1 MQGLPTPE
9 RSTPAGEKY
18 VISLLIGHVGG
29 VLGTCQ
35 HECVEVTCVLSSAMP
50 FAQEGGVS
58 VWVDGWWLSEAMQPP
73 KGWKTQ
79 PLNHGRYFSSIIFPV
94 V

>member
-9 RSTPAGEKY
+9 RSTPTGKNY

-35 HECVEVTCVLSSAMP
+35 HE
-50 FAQEGGVS
+50 
-58 VWVDGWWLSEAMQPP
+58 DGALRS
-73 KGWKTQ
+73 
-79 PLNHGRYFSSIIFPV
+79 HV
-94 V
+94 VCHSKNA